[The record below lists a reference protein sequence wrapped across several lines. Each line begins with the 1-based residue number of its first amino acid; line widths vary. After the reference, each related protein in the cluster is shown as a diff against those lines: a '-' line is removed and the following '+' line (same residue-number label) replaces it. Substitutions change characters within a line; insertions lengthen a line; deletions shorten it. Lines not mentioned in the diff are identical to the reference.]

1 MLAHLKVGHKKKYN
15 MCWKTRRVK
24 MISARDASSSK
35 NESQEEIYHVLGD
48 VETEVNI
55 SPKISISAQPL

>member
-1 MLAHLKVGHKKKYN
+1 
-15 MCWKTRRVK
+15 

-48 VETEVNI
+48 VERVKN
-55 SPKISISAQPL
+55 SFSVHFQVCSSAQRHTWHMWVVTQAVS